1 MADMEMLTGRSY
13 ATRLMLW
20 LALYAVLLF
29 GSLGLIDRKLVGPLP
44 LRVALGLSPMIAAF
58 GILFLVM
65 GRYRSADELQQR
77 IMAESLMFAFGAT
90 AIITFSYGFLQR
102 TAGAPELSYFWVWP
116 VMGSAWFV
124 GAVIA
129 RRRFE

>member
-1 MADMEMLTGRSY
+1 MEILSGRAY
-13 ATRLMLW
+13 ATRLAMW
-20 LALYAVLLF
+20 LVLYAGLLF
-29 GSLGLIDRKLVGPLP
+29 GSLTLIDRNLVAWLP
-44 LRVALGLSPMIAAF
+44 LRVALGLSPMIAGF

-65 GRYRSADELQQR
+65 GRYRSADELQQK

-116 VMGSAWFV
+116 VMGSAWLL
-124 GAVIA
+124 GSVIA
-129 RRRFE
+129 QRRYE

>member
-1 MADMEMLTGRSY
+1 MEILSGRAY
-13 ATRLMLW
+13 ATRLAMW
-20 LALYAVLLF
+20 LVLYAGLLF
-29 GSLGLIDRKLVGPLP
+29 GSLTLIDRNLVAWLP
-44 LRVALGLSPMIAAF
+44 LRVALGLSPMIAGF

-65 GRYRSADELQQR
+65 GRYRSADELQQK

-116 VMGSAWFV
+116 VMGSAWLLGSV
-124 GAVIA
+124 NAQ
-129 RRRFE
+129 RRYE